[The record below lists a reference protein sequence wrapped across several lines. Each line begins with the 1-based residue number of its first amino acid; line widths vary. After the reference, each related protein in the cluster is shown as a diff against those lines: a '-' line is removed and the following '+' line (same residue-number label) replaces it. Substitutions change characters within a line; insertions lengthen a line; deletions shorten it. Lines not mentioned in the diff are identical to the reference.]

1 MPRGRYT
8 KIQAWRMFKYHGAF
22 AECPIGSPSGKGLR
36 PEDVDLSKVGHHS
49 SIGFERGKRVYSFE
63 KEEDRDTFVQLYGH
77 LGAKPCEDPY
87 P

>member
-8 KIQAWRMFKYHGAF
+8 KIQAWRMFKYQGAF
-22 AECPIGSPSGKGLR
+22 AECPNGVGGLR
-36 PEDVDLSKVGHHS
+36 PENVDLSKVGRHS
-49 SIGFERGKRVYSFE
+49 SIGFQKGKRVYSFE
-63 KEEDRDTFVQLYGH
+63 TEESRDAFVQLYGH